1 LRPTRPR
8 CRYRSCRAGTAV
20 TASRLFQHLK
30 ILVTTTNDDPE
41 TVLEKL
47 QRDEVAAA
55 ALAAGNPAPLFLELM
70 GENGLNSLA
79 ISLDDRGCAVT
90 GYCC

>member
-1 LRPTRPR
+1 
-8 CRYRSCRAGTAV
+8 
-20 TASRLFQHLK
+20 
-30 ILVTTTNDDPE
+30 LVTTTNDDPE

-70 GENGLNSLA
+70 GENGLNFLA
-79 ISLDDRGCAVT
+79 ISFDDRGCAVT